1 MFEQVSRLRRDI
13 DETRLAIEKLLDEH
27 RLFIDQ
33 DMAVVITS
41 YVRALQLD
49 FELAV
54 SRGSCEELCSILED
68 VSELHSDT
76 RERLLRG
83 SMSTPTLVP
92 LQS

>member
-27 RLFIDQ
+27 SAGKRWP
-33 DMAVVITS
+33 VER